1 MRWSPPIS
9 RHPPEVAPSFSGPSI
24 PPSFA
29 PLVRAFKDGGIL
41 DHIEVFSS
49 GVAGFHSRLGIASEL
64 SGHVRATLEP

>member
-1 MRWSPPIS
+1 
-9 RHPPEVAPSFSGPSI
+9 
-24 PPSFA
+24 
-29 PLVRAFKDGGIL
+29 L